1 MGSQNRGNIT
11 PCSRVAAVFVV
22 LLLAAATAGCT
33 GADRQQQDGK
43 VVVAVTIP
51 PEQEFVERVGG
62 DRVRVILLVPPGAD
76 PHTYEPPP
84 GVLAD
89 VAEADLY
96 AAVGSGIE
104 FELAW
109 KDKIAALNPDMLV
122 VDCSRGV
129 DLISADEGGHRGT
142 DPHIWLSP
150 RNAKIMVENIRQGLI
165 EVDPANAD
173 EYRRNADAYL
183 KDLDALDAEIA
194 GALAASGVKK
204 IMVYHASWA
213 YLTRDYGLVEI
224 PIESE
229 GKEPSPQRIEDLITQ
244 AKEEHIRV
252 IFASPEHSTRSAEV
266 IADEI
271 GGSVVQV
278 SPLAK
283 DYLANMRH
291 VASAFAGS
299 GNP

>member
-1 MGSQNRGNIT
+1 MGSQGNGNDVFI
-11 PCSRVAAVFVV
+11 SRVAAAFVV
-22 LLLAAATAGCT
+22 LLLATATAGCT
-33 GADRQQQDGK
+33 GTDRQPDGT

-51 PEQEFVERVGG
+51 PEQEFAERVGG
-62 DRVRVILLVPPGAD
+62 DHVRVILLVPPGAD

-89 VAEADLY
+89 VAGADMY

-104 FELAW
+104 FELTW
-109 KDKIAALNPDMLV
+109 KDKIAALNPGMRV

-129 DLISADEGGHRGT
+129 DLIATGEGGHAGT
-142 DPHIWLSP
+142 DPHIWVSP
-150 RNAKIMVENIRQGLI
+150 RNAKIMVGNIRDGLI

-173 EYRRNADAYL
+173 DYRRNADDYL
-183 KDLDALDAEIA
+183 EELDALDTEIA
-194 GALAASGVKK
+194 GAFAASGVKVV
-204 IMVYHASWA
+204 MVSHPSWA
-213 YLTRDYGLVEI
+213 YLARDYGFSEV
-224 PIESE
+224 PIEDE
-229 GKEPSPQRIEDLITQ
+229 GKEPSPQRIEHLITQ

-252 IFASPEHSTRSAEV
+252 IFASPEHATRSADV

-271 GGSVVQV
+271 GGRVVTV

-283 DYLANMRH
+283 EYVANMRH

-299 GNP
+299 GGP